1 MKENKLYPLFKT
13 LGIVL
18 FSGMLAWT
26 VVETISWGHE
36 KYQNYRNPIE
46 PCREMFLVSHEGNP
60 FEKHDTL
67 FVKILE
73 VKRGYVH
80 YEQTIGKWKDTTSSH
95 IGYLRHFT
103 PVNKD

>member
-18 FSGMLAWT
+18 LSGMIAFFAIEVITLA
-26 VVETISWGHE
+26 HD
-36 KYQNYRNPIE
+36 KYYESKNPIE
-46 PCREMFLVSHEGNP
+46 PGREMFLVRNEENP

-73 VKRGYVH
+73 VKRGYVL
-80 YEQTIGKWKDTTSSH
+80 YEQEMKGWKDTTSSH
-95 IGYLRHFT
+95 VGYLRNFT
-103 PVNKD
+103 PLNKK